1 MGKEK
6 TSDFDFDDFPDWG
19 LDWDMGDWNIELL
32 ETWSD
37 IELEDWNFDFDF
49 GFDDLPDWNF
59 DLIDW

>member
-6 TSDFDFDDFPDWG
+6 TSDLDFGDFLDWG
-19 LDWDMGDWNIELL
+19 LDWDMVDWNIEL
-32 ETWSD
+32 
-37 IELEDWNFDFDF
+37 LEDWNFDFDF